1 MFYVITDNGI
11 NITEVGRSPLF
22 IGKDH
27 ENFNKIKENIRNLT
41 YNQIQQMTD
50 IKSKIV
56 GYINENA
63 ETYFNDDDDLEMK
76 IDVNENCAK
85 DLKLLARDQIMGN
98 KDEDELNEKEKYLIK
113 LLDGGSLNIVG
124 IKLIFEQEKYENI
137 YQRANNNRP

>member
-41 YNQIQQMTD
+41 YNQIQQMID

-76 IDVNENCAK
+76 IDLNEDTTK
-85 DLKLLARDQIMGN
+85 GLKLIARDQIMGN
-98 KDEDELNEKEKYLIK
+98 KDVDELNEKESYLIK
-113 LLDGGSLNIVG
+113 LLEGGSLNIVG
-124 IKLIFEQEKYENI
+124 VKLIFE
-137 YQRANNNRP
+137 

>member
-11 NITEVGRSPLF
+11 NITEVGRAPLF

-41 YNQIQQMTD
+41 YNQIQQMID

-76 IDVNENCAK
+76 VDVTDNRAK
-85 DLKLLARDQIMGN
+85 DLALLARDQIMGN
-98 KDEDELNEKEKYLIK
+98 KDVDELNEKESYLIK
-113 LLDGGSLNIVG
+113 LLDGGSLNVVG
-124 IKLIFEQEKYENI
+124 IKLIFE
-137 YQRANNNRP
+137 

>member
-27 ENFNKIKENIRNLT
+27 ENFNKIKENIHNLT

-85 DLKLLARDQIMGN
+85 DLKLLARAQIIGN
-98 KDEDELNEKEKYLIK
+98 KDEDELNEKESYLIK

-137 YQRANNNRP
+137 YQRADNNRP

>member
-41 YNQIQQMTD
+41 YNQIQQMID

-76 IDVNENCAK
+76 IDLNEDITK
-85 DLKLLARDQIMGN
+85 GLKILARDQIMGN
-98 KDEDELNEKEKYLIK
+98 KNEDELNEKESYLIK
-113 LLDGGSLNIVG
+113 LLEGGSLNIVG
-124 IKLIFEQEKYENI
+124 IKLIFE
-137 YQRANNNRP
+137 

>member
-76 IDVNENCAK
+76 IDLNEDITK
-85 DLKLLARDQIMGN
+85 GLKILARDQIMGN
-98 KDEDELNEKEKYLIK
+98 KDVDELNEKESYLIK
-113 LLDGGSLNIVG
+113 LLEGGSLNIVG
-124 IKLIFEQEKYENI
+124 IKLIFE
-137 YQRANNNRP
+137 

>member
-41 YNQIQQMTD
+41 YNQIQQMID

-76 IDVNENCAK
+76 IDLNEDTTK
-85 DLKLLARDQIMGN
+85 GLKLLARDQIMGN
-98 KDEDELNEKEKYLIK
+98 KDVDELNEKESYLIK
-113 LLDGGSLNIVG
+113 LLEGGSLNIVG
-124 IKLIFEQEKYENI
+124 VKLIFE
-137 YQRANNNRP
+137 

>member
-11 NITEVGRSPLF
+11 NITEVGRAPLF

-27 ENFNKIKENIRNLT
+27 ENFNKVKENIRNLT
-41 YNQIQQMTD
+41 YNQIQQMID

-76 IDVNENCAK
+76 IDVNDNRVN
-85 DLKLLARDQIMGN
+85 DLKLLARAQIMGN
-98 KDEDELNEKEKYLIK
+98 KDELNEKEKYLIK
-113 LLDGGSLNIVG
+113 LLDSGSLNVVG
-124 IKLIFEQEKYENI
+124 IKLIFE
-137 YQRANNNRP
+137 

>member
-85 DLKLLARDQIMGN
+85 DLKLLARAQIIGN
-98 KDEDELNEKEKYLIK
+98 KDEDELNEKESYLIK
-113 LLDGGSLNIVG
+113 LLDGDSLNIVG
-124 IKLIFEQEKYENI
+124 IKLVFEQEKYENI

>member
-76 IDVNENCAK
+76 IDVNEDRVK
-85 DLKLLARDQIMGN
+85 DLKILARDQIMGN
-98 KDEDELNEKEKYLIK
+98 KDEDELNEKESYLIK

-124 IKLIFEQEKYENI
+124 IKLIFE
-137 YQRANNNRP
+137 

>member
-27 ENFNKIKENIRNLT
+27 ENFNKIKENIRSLT
-41 YNQIQQMTD
+41 YNQIQQMID

-76 IDVNENCAK
+76 IDLNEDVTK
-85 DLKLLARDQIMGN
+85 GLKLLARDQIMGN
-98 KDEDELNEKEKYLIK
+98 KDVDELNEKESYLIK
-113 LLDGGSLNIVG
+113 LLEGGSLNIVG
-124 IKLIFEQEKYENI
+124 IKLIFE
-137 YQRANNNRP
+137 

>member
-11 NITEVGRSPLF
+11 NITEVGRAPLF

-41 YNQIQQMTD
+41 YNQIQQMID

-76 IDVNENCAK
+76 IDLNEDITK
-85 DLKLLARDQIMGN
+85 GLKLLARDQIMGN
-98 KDEDELNEKEKYLIK
+98 KDVDELNEKESYLIK
-113 LLDGGSLNIVG
+113 LLEGGSLNIVG
-124 IKLIFEQEKYENI
+124 IKLIFEQE
-137 YQRANNNRP
+137 

>member
-41 YNQIQQMTD
+41 YNQIQQMID

-76 IDVNENCAK
+76 IDLNEDITK
-85 DLKLLARDQIMGN
+85 GLKILARDQIMGN
-98 KDEDELNEKEKYLIK
+98 KDEDEHNKKESYLIK
-113 LLDGGSLNIVG
+113 LLEGGSLNIVG
-124 IKLIFEQEKYENI
+124 IKLIFE
-137 YQRANNNRP
+137 

>member
-41 YNQIQQMTD
+41 YNQIQQMID

-76 IDVNENCAK
+76 IDLNEDITK
-85 DLKLLARDQIMGN
+85 GLKILARDQIMGN
-98 KDEDELNEKEKYLIK
+98 KDEDELNEKESYLIK
-113 LLDGGSLNIVG
+113 LLEGGSLNIVG
-124 IKLIFEQEKYENI
+124 IKLIFE
-137 YQRANNNRP
+137 

>member
-56 GYINENA
+56 GYINENT

-76 IDVNENCAK
+76 IDLNEDITK
-85 DLKLLARDQIMGN
+85 GLRILARDQIMGN
-98 KDEDELNEKEKYLIK
+98 KDEDELNEKESYLIK
-113 LLDGGSLNIVG
+113 LLEGGSLNIVG
-124 IKLIFEQEKYENI
+124 IKLIFE
-137 YQRANNNRP
+137 

>member
-41 YNQIQQMTD
+41 YNQIQQMID

-76 IDVNENCAK
+76 IDLNEDITK
-85 DLKLLARDQIMGN
+85 DLKILARDQIMGN
-98 KDEDELNEKEKYLIK
+98 KDEDELNEKESYLIK
-113 LLDGGSLNIVG
+113 LLEGGSMNIVG
-124 IKLIFEQEKYENI
+124 IKLIFEQE
-137 YQRANNNRP
+137 

>member
-22 IGKDH
+22 ISKNH

-41 YNQIQQMTD
+41 YNQIQQMID

-76 IDVNENCAK
+76 IDVNENRAK
-85 DLKLLARDQIMGN
+85 DLKLLARAQIIGN
-98 KDEDELNEKEKYLIK
+98 NNDEDDLNEKEKYLIK
-113 LLDGGSLNIVG
+113 LLDNDCLNIVG
-124 IKLIFEQEKYENI
+124 IKLIFE
-137 YQRANNNRP
+137 

>member
-76 IDVNENCAK
+76 IDVNEDRVK
-85 DLKLLARDQIMGN
+85 GLKILARDQIMGN
-98 KDEDELNEKEKYLIK
+98 KDEDELNEKESYLIK
-113 LLDGGSLNIVG
+113 LLEGGSLNIVG
-124 IKLIFEQEKYENI
+124 IKLIFE
-137 YQRANNNRP
+137 

>member
-22 IGKDH
+22 ISKDH
-27 ENFNKIKENIRNLT
+27 ENFNKIKENIRNLN
-41 YNQIQQMTD
+41 YNQIQQMMD
-50 IKSKIV
+50 IKSKTV

-76 IDVNENCAK
+76 IDLNEDLTK
-85 DLKLLARDQIMGN
+85 DLKLLARAKIMGN

-113 LLDGGSLNIVG
+113 LLEGGSLNVVG
-124 IKLIFEQEKYENI
+124 IKLIFE
-137 YQRANNNRP
+137 

>member
-41 YNQIQQMTD
+41 YNQIQQMID

-76 IDVNENCAK
+76 IDLNEDVTK
-85 DLKLLARDQIMGN
+85 GLKILARDQIMGN
-98 KDEDELNEKEKYLIK
+98 KDEDELNEKESYLIK
-113 LLDGGSLNIVG
+113 LLEGGSLNIVG
-124 IKLIFEQEKYENI
+124 IKLIFE
-137 YQRANNNRP
+137 

>member
-41 YNQIQQMTD
+41 YNQIQQMID

-76 IDVNENCAK
+76 IDLNEDITK
-85 DLKLLARDQIMGN
+85 DLKILARDQIMGN
-98 KDEDELNEKEKYLIK
+98 KDEDELNEKESYLIK
-113 LLDGGSLNIVG
+113 LLEGGSLNIVG
-124 IKLIFEQEKYENI
+124 IKLIFE
-137 YQRANNNRP
+137 

>member
-22 IGKDH
+22 VGKDH
-27 ENFNKIKENIRNLT
+27 ESFERIKENIRNLT
-41 YNQIQQMTD
+41 YNQIQQMID

-76 IDVNENCAK
+76 IDVNDNRAK
-85 DLKLLARDQIMGN
+85 DLKLLARAQIMGN
-98 KDEDELNEKEKYLIK
+98 KDEDELNEKENYIIK
-113 LLDGGSLNIVG
+113 LLDSGSLNVVG
-124 IKLIFEQEKYENI
+124 IKLIFE
-137 YQRANNNRP
+137 

>member
-41 YNQIQQMTD
+41 YNQIQQMID

-76 IDVNENCAK
+76 IDLNEDITK
-85 DLKLLARDQIMGN
+85 GLKILARNQIMGN
-98 KDEDELNEKEKYLIK
+98 KDEDELNEKESYLIK
-113 LLDGGSLNIVG
+113 LLEGGSLNIVG
-124 IKLIFEQEKYENI
+124 IKLIFE
-137 YQRANNNRP
+137 

>member
-41 YNQIQQMTD
+41 YNQIQQMID

-76 IDVNENCAK
+76 IDLNEDLTK
-85 DLKLLARDQIMGN
+85 DLKTLALAQIMGN
-98 KDEDELNEKEKYLIK
+98 KDEDELNEKESYLIK
-113 LLDGGSLNIVG
+113 LLEGGSLNIVG
-124 IKLIFEQEKYENI
+124 IKLIFE
-137 YQRANNNRP
+137 

>member
-27 ENFNKIKENIRNLT
+27 ENFNKVKENIRNLT
-41 YNQIQQMTD
+41 YNQIQQMID

-76 IDVNENCAK
+76 IDINEDITK
-85 DLKLLARDQIMGN
+85 GLKILARDQIMGN
-98 KDEDELNEKEKYLIK
+98 KDEDELNEKESYLIK
-113 LLDGGSLNIVG
+113 LLEGGSLNIVG
-124 IKLIFEQEKYENI
+124 IKLIFE
-137 YQRANNNRP
+137 

>member
-41 YNQIQQMTD
+41 YNQIQQMID

-76 IDVNENCAK
+76 IDVNEDRVK
-85 DLKLLARDQIMGN
+85 DLKLLARAQIIGDN
-98 KDEDELNEKEKYLIK
+98 DEDDLNEKEKYLIK

-124 IKLIFEQEKYENI
+124 IKLIFE
-137 YQRANNNRP
+137 

>member
-22 IGKDH
+22 IGKDN
-27 ENFNKIKENIRNLT
+27 ENFNKVKENICNLT
-41 YNQIQQMTD
+41 YNQIQQMID

-76 IDVNENCAK
+76 IDLNEDITK
-85 DLKLLARDQIMGN
+85 DLKTLARAQIMGN
-98 KDEDELNEKEKYLIK
+98 KDEDELNEKESYLIK
-113 LLDGGSLNIVG
+113 LLDGGSLNVVG
-124 IKLIFEQEKYENI
+124 IKLIFE
-137 YQRANNNRP
+137 

>member
-11 NITEVGRSPLF
+11 NITEVGRAPLF

-41 YNQIQQMTD
+41 YNQIQQMID

-76 IDVNENCAK
+76 IDLNEDVTK
-85 DLKLLARDQIMGN
+85 GLKLLARDQIMGN
-98 KDEDELNEKEKYLIK
+98 KDEDELNEKESYLIK
-113 LLDGGSLNIVG
+113 LLEGGSLNIVG
-124 IKLIFEQEKYENI
+124 IKLIFE
-137 YQRANNNRP
+137 